1 MWLFHLLGA
10 NFELQLG
17 NKTKKYLL
25 RALGKVFCCLFCYW
39 CFSSSLKGTAVGGA
53 QNQLFCTAGFSDSV
67 SGDAGDLPRSSCML
81 STDSTTE
88 PQPKHNGFLL
98 CVCLV
103 FFLLTDHTRCA
114 CHWPTSHPAL
124 SPAYP
129 QFWKQ
134 PCSERC
140 PLRRKTRDLN
150 LRPAGPAGL

>member
-98 CVCLV
+98 CVCL
-103 FFLLTDHTRCA
+103 FFFPFNWPHTVCLSLTHLPPCTFTSISPVLKATVLRKM
-114 CHWPTSHPAL
+114 PTG
-124 SPAYP
+124 
-129 QFWKQ
+129 K
-134 PCSERC
+134 
-140 PLRRKTRDLN
+140 KN
-150 LRPAGPAGL
+150 